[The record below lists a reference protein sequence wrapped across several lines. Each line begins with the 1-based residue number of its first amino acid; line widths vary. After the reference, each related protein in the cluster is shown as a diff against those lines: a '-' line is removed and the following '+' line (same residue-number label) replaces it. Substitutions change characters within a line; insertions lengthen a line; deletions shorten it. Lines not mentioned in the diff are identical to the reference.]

1 MSIAKAQSPD
11 PALEAQVFWL
21 KYRKELLGL
30 LAIALVAIS
39 AVSAYRVYRDRREMA
54 ASAMFGS
61 ARTANDYLQ
70 VINRYGDTSAAAAA
84 YLSLANIQRE
94 ERKFSEANTTL
105 QTFIDKFPQH
115 ELVSTARMAIAGNL
129 EALSKQDEALAMY
142 QLIASTNA
150 GSFNAPHALLAQAQI
165 LQAKNRTE
173 DARRICETIMT
184 KYRDSYAALEAARML
199 RTLKSTAP
207 QNANVGATPSL
218 SATPIMPV
226 PTASVSPGAKP

>member
-1 MSIAKAQSPD
+1 MPIAKAQSAD

-21 KYRKELLGL
+21 RYRKELLSL
-30 LAIALVAIS
+30 LAIGLVAMS
-39 AVSAYRVYRDRREMA
+39 AVTGYRVYRDRREMA

-61 ARTANDYLQ
+61 ARTGSDYLQ
-70 VINRYGDTSAAAAA
+70 VINRYGDTSGAAAA
-84 YLSLANIQRE
+84 YLLLANIQRE

-115 ELVSTARMAIAGNL
+115 ELVTTARMAIAANL
-129 EALSKQDEALAMY
+129 EALGKQDEALAMY
-142 QLIASTNA
+142 QLIASTNP

-165 LQAKNRTE
+165 LEAKNRTE

-207 QNANVGATPSL
+207 QNPSVGAIPSV
-218 SATPIMPV
+218 SGMPV
-226 PTASVSPGAKP
+226 TPAPTASVSPGGKP